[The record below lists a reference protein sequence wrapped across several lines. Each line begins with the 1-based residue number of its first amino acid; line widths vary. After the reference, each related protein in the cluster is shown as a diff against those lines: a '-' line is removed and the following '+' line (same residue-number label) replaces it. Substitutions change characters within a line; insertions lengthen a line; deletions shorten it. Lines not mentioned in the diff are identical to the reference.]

1 MISDSQ
7 TVLSLCSRPSSTL
20 DLSTSLVVSRVQE
33 VFTTD
38 RLYFAPGAT
47 FSQSVDL
54 LTRYR
59 PHLQTLISE
68 EFYRPSWLLPEIADR
83 VTVRVEHMRKQPEE
97 TLPHLCAQQQVWA
110 LMQGSRLG
118 ANRLTK
124 EPFSTQTLTGFHS
137 TGSWGLM
144 RKEKCLPVQEGGAT
158 CLMCNTAP
166 AKEVSVQ
173 DAALLKTAK
182 EKQVKKTSKM
192 KKRKQENKLSEKVC
206 SPREVSI
213 LSFAALSSFKM
224 SKKRKIALSA
234 RSGLKDPRP
243 PNQDTNIWSKLSCP
257 RS

>member
-1 MISDSQ
+1 MEHGPILISDSQ

-38 RLYFAPGAT
+38 RLYFAPGST

-68 EFYRPSWLLPEIADR
+68 EFYRSSWLLPEIADR
-83 VTVRVEHMRKQPEE
+83 VTMRVEHMRKQPEE

-110 LMQGSRLG
+110 LMQGSKLG

-124 EPFSTQTLTGFHS
+124 EPSSTQPLSGFHS
-137 TGSWGLM
+137 TGTWGLM
-144 RKEKCLPVQEGGAT
+144 RKEKCLPVEEGGAT

-166 AKEVSVQ
+166 VGEVSDR
-173 DAALLKTAK
+173 DATLLKTAK

-192 KKRKQENKLSEKVC
+192 KKKKEENKLSEKVC

-213 LSFAALSSFKM
+213 LSCAALIFQNV
-224 SKKRKIALSA
+224 KKEENCTKCKIWTT
-234 RSGLKDPRP
+234 RSP
-243 PNQDTNIWSKLSCP
+243 PT
-257 RS
+257 

>member
-1 MISDSQ
+1 MEHGPILISDSQ

-68 EFYRPSWLLPEIADR
+68 EFYRPSWMLPEIANR
-83 VTVRVEHMRKQPEE
+83 VTMRVEHMRKQPEE

-110 LMQGSRLG
+110 LMQGSKLG

-124 EPFSTQTLTGFHS
+124 EPSSTQPLSGFHS
-137 TGSWGLM
+137 TGTWGLM
-144 RKEKCLPVQEGGAT
+144 RKEKCLPVEKGGAT

-166 AKEVSVQ
+166 VGKVSDR
-173 DAALLKTAK
+173 DATLLKTAK

-192 KKRKQENKLSEKVC
+192 KKK
-206 SPREVSI
+206 
-213 LSFAALSSFKM
+213 
-224 SKKRKIALSA
+224 KKRK
-234 RSGLKDPRP
+234 
-243 PNQDTNIWSKLSCP
+243 QT
-257 RS
+257 